1 MTPLFRLFPWARYL
15 PLVVSLLAGCT
26 NLDTRIARE
35 SVRQSIGQKSG
46 LDIDVAAR
54 SSRQKATAISV
65 MSADE
70 GVRLALGDN
79 PRVDAILAELDAA
92 EAQALQASLLK
103 NPFLHASLLFPNDSQ
118 GKAID
123 IGLSWDVL
131 GLLTLGPRR
140 EAADQARAAA
150 RLKAVAGILE
160 LAARSR
166 TAWFTHMADREGA
179 AMLAGQAEAAELSAE
194 IAQRLE
200 QAGNLPPLASSVAQ
214 AARLDARFALEDAE
228 MASRTS
234 LERLAAL
241 LGVNDPARLALPENL
256 PRLPAV
262 DPAAPDLSI
271 LESVDLQ
278 LAALRADLARVR
290 QQGESARRAGWTDAL
305 ELGWTW
311 DRETSGEWK
320 DGPSLG
326 LSVPLFDTGEARR
339 AAARFEADQLEARI
353 AERKLAVT
361 REAREASNRMLRARA
376 RVEHLRENLL
386 PLLSDA
392 QDQALLQYNAM
403 QKSSFHLIDLKQQE
417 LAAIRQLV
425 VGLADYWQARTTLE
439 ALKMGVSL
447 DTSPRAGTV
456 AVTAQ
461 PASQSGGH

>member
-1 MTPLFRLFPWARYL
+1 MTPLFRLSPWALYL

-26 NLDTRIARE
+26 SLDTRIARE
-35 SVRQSIGQKSG
+35 SVRQSIREKIGHEV
-46 LDIDVAAR
+46 DVLAR
-54 SSRQKATAISV
+54 SPRQKATAIPV
-65 MSADE
+65 MSADA
-70 GVRLALGDN
+70 GVRLALGDK
-79 PRVDAILAELDAA
+79 PRVEAILAELDAA

-150 RLKAVAGILE
+150 RHKAVAGFLE

-166 TAWFTHMADREGA
+166 IAWFIHMADREGA
-179 AMLAGQAEAAELSAE
+179 ALLADQAEAAELRAE

-241 LGVNDPARLALPENL
+241 LGVNDPARLALPDNL

-262 DPAAPDLSI
+262 DPATPDPST

-278 LAALRADLARVR
+278 LAALGADLERAR
-290 QQGESARRAGWTDAL
+290 QQGESARRAGWTEAL
-305 ELGWTW
+305 ELGWGW
-311 DRETSGEWK
+311 ERETSGEWK

-326 LSVPLFDTGEARR
+326 LSVPIFDTGEARR
-339 AAARFEADQLEARI
+339 AAARFEATQLEARI
-353 AERKLAVT
+353 AERKLALA
-361 REAREASNRMLRARA
+361 REAREASSRMQRARM
-376 RVEHLRENLL
+376 RVEHLREHLL
-386 PLLSDA
+386 PLLSDS

-403 QKSSFHLIDLKQQE
+403 QKSPFHLIDLKQRE

-425 VGLADYWQARTTLE
+425 MGLADYWQARTILE
-439 ALKMGVSL
+439 ALKMGISL
-447 DTSPRAGTV
+447 DAAPLAGPV
-456 AVTAQ
+456 AITAQ